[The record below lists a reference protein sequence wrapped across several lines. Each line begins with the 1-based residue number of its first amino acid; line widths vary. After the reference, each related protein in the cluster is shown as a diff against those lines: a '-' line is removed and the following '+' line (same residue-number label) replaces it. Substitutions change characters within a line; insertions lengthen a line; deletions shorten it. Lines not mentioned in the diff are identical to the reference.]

1 LDDFLKTSEGR
12 LAVYLIR
19 EFLEF
24 FELEFSLAVFE
35 PEALDG
41 R

>member
-1 LDDFLKTSEGR
+1 
-12 LAVYLIR
+12 LAAYLIR

-24 FELEFSLAVFE
+24 FELKFSLAVFE